1 LQRAGDAR
9 DDRRHTGGTSDR
21 PLEDDDPM
29 KAETLEESQQVRADG
44 ADLSTS
50 LHSRQQAIGRVIESR
65 WRQYYPAVGT
75 GSVPDVAPSGPARVK
90 RYSVLFEYTITFAPP
105 HPPVSIVAKI
115 HRTSHGDRANQEAI
129 VEDAGRRDAEWAGLC
144 RAYGHFAG
152 RADGLGVVR
161 PVDHLERYQAILV
174 EKASGRDLGDIIKA
188 GGPEGAAA
196 LERAGIWLAAF
207 HRELHRE
214 TLREWTAHGYATA
227 LERRR
232 SALLGLG
239 VSPQVVDPLLDRVLA
254 TARWHSPAMVPCSV
268 LHGDYKLKHI
278 WATPGGIEVL
288 DFGNTHEG
296 DCYVDVA
303 ALLVES
309 ITWRL
314 GRPWIGR
321 RRLERHTRPFLH
333 AYFGGDPPPVFWLYV
348 VESLLKKWSRRL
360 VRWSG
365 GNSTP
370 WAVAVQQHVQRA
382 RAMTV
387 TSHVYLNRWFAGQ
400 IREAL
405 DRAGSAG
412 R

>member
-1 LQRAGDAR
+1 
-9 DDRRHTGGTSDR
+9 
-21 PLEDDDPM
+21 M
-29 KAETLEESQQVRADG
+29 KAETLEESQRVRAAG
-44 ADLSTS
+44 ADRGTS
-50 LHSRQQAIGRVIESR
+50 LRSRQQAIGRVIESR
-65 WRQYYPAVGT
+65 WRQYYPALAQ
-75 GSVPDVAPSGPARVK
+75 GSAPLVDSSGPARVK

-105 HPPVSIVAKI
+105 HPPVAIVAKV
-115 HRTSHGDRANQEAI
+115 HRASQGNGASQEAI
-129 VEDAGRRDAEWAGLC
+129 VEDVDRRQAEWAGLC
-144 RAYGHFAG
+144 SAYEFFGE
-152 RADGLGVVR
+152 RADGLRVVR
-161 PVDHLERYQAILV
+161 PVDHLEQHQAILV
-174 EKASGRDLGDIIKA
+174 EKASGRDLGEIIKT
-188 GGPEGAAA
+188 GGPEGPAA
-196 LERAGIWLAAF
+196 LERAGLWLAAF
-207 HRELHRE
+207 HRELHHE
-214 TLREWTAHGYATA
+214 TRREWTADGYMAA

-232 SALLGLG
+232 AALLGSG

-254 TARWHSPAMVPCSV
+254 TARRHSPATVPCSV

-278 WATPGGIEVL
+278 WATPAGIEVL

-321 RRLERHTRPFLH
+321 TRLERHTRPFLQ
-333 AYFGGDPPPVFWLYV
+333 AYFRGDPPPVFWLYV
-348 VESLLKKWSRRL
+348 AESLLKKWSRRL

-382 RAMTV
+382 RAMRL
-387 TSHVYLNRWFAGQ
+387 TSHLYLNRWFAVQ
-400 IREAL
+400 IREAF